1 MEHFQD
7 NMIVLMVEDAI
18 MIQMESQNKS
28 LKLKV
33 TRSVVSNSLGPHG
46 IYRPWN
52 LQARILE

>member
-52 LQARILE
+52 LQTRILE